1 MKNDEEILQMLR
13 EATDGLL
20 FMSESDYPFE
30 LVSWGPMDEVTSD
43 YLCREAG
50 AAPGAPVQVMSLE
63 QFFERAMSEPEWKGK
78 QELVIAR
85 RYQALVRLL
94 KENLDELRVYK
105 IGEINIPV
113 YILGRSN
120 SGNWLGLST
129 RVVET

>member
-30 LVSWGPMDEVTSD
+30 LVSRGPMDEVTPD

-50 AAPGAPVQVMSLE
+50 AAPGLPVQVMSLE
-63 QFFERAMSEPEWKGK
+63 QFFERAMSEPEWKGE

-85 RYQALVRLL
+85 RYQTLVRLL
-94 KENLDELRVYK
+94 EENLDELRVYK

-113 YILGRSN
+113 YILGRSS